1 MDLPRRILNNLG
13 TVILSLLLAFVVW
26 IAATIQ
32 LDPFTEKDFAG
43 VPLVYLN
50 QPGGTEFYNREDVA
64 ERVDVLVR
72 APQSVLEDPRLADL
86 SAAVDMA
93 GVPVGTP
100 TLVGVDVASSSDVVR
115 ILEYEPTAE
124 VVHLEAVVSSTV
136 PVSVDV
142 VGEVATGYM
151 ASSLEFEPEETT
163 VRGAEIAVRDVVSAT
178 GMLDAAGARED
189 VVSAIPLVVVDAQG
203 EPVVD
208 LEPSPN
214 EVVARLTVRRKL
226 GFKPEVE
233 VIPDLRGS
241 PAPGYR
247 LGSVSVDPQ
256 TVTLTG
262 LPSVLDEMPSFVE
275 TLPISVTGATEDL
288 EERTTLTVPP
298 GVLVY
303 GQKYVWIVVEVF
315 PIESSRA
322 LTAAAEME
330 GVPLGWVATPS
341 PAEVDVIVEGPD
353 AILAG
358 LGQGDVRVILSMFGF
373 PLGIHRVEPQVL
385 APEGVRVVSVI
396 PETIEVAIEQA
407 PTPTPADSPTPT
419 ATAES

>member
-1 MDLPRRILNNLG
+1 M
-13 TVILSLLLAFVVW
+13 
-26 IAATIQ
+26 
-32 LDPFTEKDFAG
+32 
-43 VPLVYLN
+43 
-50 QPGGTEFYNREDVA
+50 
-64 ERVDVLVR
+64 
-72 APQSVLEDPRLADL
+72 LE
-86 SAAVDMA
+86 S
-93 GVPVGTP
+93 
-100 TLVGVDVASSSDVVR
+100 
-115 ILEYEPTAE
+115 
-124 VVHLEAVVSSTV
+124 
-136 PVSVDV
+136 
-142 VGEVATGYM
+142 
-151 ASSLEFEPEETT
+151 
-163 VRGAEIAVRDVVSAT
+163 
-178 GMLDAAGARED
+178 AGARED